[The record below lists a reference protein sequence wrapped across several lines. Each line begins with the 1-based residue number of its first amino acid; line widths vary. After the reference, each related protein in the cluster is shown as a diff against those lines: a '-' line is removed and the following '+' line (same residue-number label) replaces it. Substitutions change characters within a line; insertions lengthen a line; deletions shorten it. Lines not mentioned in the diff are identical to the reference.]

1 MNNKWRRFSD
11 RYGVI
16 LTGGFIGL
24 LTGYRYGDR
33 LEITL
38 VGLLLG
44 LGIGTLLDWVLNRFY
59 WLRIVVLSLF
69 IGLLTNNI
77 LESFLKPIFSITTA
91 IVVAFLAMIMLHRH
105 SPENREA
112 EEKKSSNVFDDNG
125 V

>member
-112 EEKKSSNVFDDNG
+112 EEKKSSNVF
-125 V
+125 